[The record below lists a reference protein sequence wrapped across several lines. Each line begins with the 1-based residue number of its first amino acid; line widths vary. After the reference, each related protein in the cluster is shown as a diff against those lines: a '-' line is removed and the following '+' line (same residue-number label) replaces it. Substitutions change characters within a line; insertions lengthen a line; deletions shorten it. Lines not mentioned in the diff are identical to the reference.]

1 MIRRSLGL
9 TVGLALLGII
19 AATPPAA
26 AKVVERIIARVNGE
40 IITQRMFERELQKV
54 RMQLAQ
60 DAPGADS
67 DARFREASKDTL
79 RDLIDQALLVQKAK
93 DLDINVETDIVK
105 RLDEVRKQFK
115 LATLEDLQAEVE
127 KQGMLFED
135 FKDQIRRSNL
145 TREVIGRE
153 VGRTIRITRADALAY
168 FNGHKDEFRSPGGVR
183 LAEVLISTEKRKPEE
198 AAARAKEAL
207 AELKAGIRFVDVV
220 KKYSDAP
227 SAKDDGDLG
236 FFKTG
241 TKLDPS
247 LAVAID
253 KLDVGETTEPIETKY
268 GYEIIKL
275 MERISPG
282 IPTFDEV
289 EQHVE
294 NFLYNEKMTPALR
307 VYLAR
312 LRKDSYITL
321 APGYVDSGAERPSD
335 AVLAKKGK

>member
-9 TVGLALLGII
+9 MAGLVLLGII
-19 AATPPAA
+19 ASAHPAA

-40 IITQRMFERELQKV
+40 IITQRTFERELQKV
-54 RMQLAQ
+54 RMQLPPDVVGPAFE
-60 DAPGADS
+60 
-67 DARFREASKDTL
+67 ARFREASKDTL

-93 DLDINVETDIVK
+93 DLDINVETDVVK
-105 RLDEVRKQFK
+105 RLDEIRKQLK
-115 LATLEDLQAEVE
+115 LATLEDLQSEVE
-127 KQGMLFED
+127 KQGLLFED

-145 TREVIGRE
+145 VREVIGRA
-153 VGRTIRITRADALAY
+153 VGRTIGITREDARKY
-168 FNGHKDEFRSPGGVR
+168 FDAHKEEFRSPGGVH
-183 LAEVLISTEKRKPEE
+183 LAEILISTEKRKAGE
-198 AAARAKEAL
+198 AAKRAKEAL

-236 FFKTG
+236 FFKSG
-241 TKLDPS
+241 TLAPS
-247 LAVAID
+247 LAAAVD
-253 KLDVGETTEPIETKY
+253 KLEVGETTDPIETKY
-268 GYEIIKL
+268 GYDIIKV

-289 EQHVE
+289 ERRVE
-294 NFLYNEKMTPALR
+294 SFLYNQKMQPAMR
-307 VYLAR
+307 TYLTQ
-312 LRKDSYITL
+312 LRKDSYVVL